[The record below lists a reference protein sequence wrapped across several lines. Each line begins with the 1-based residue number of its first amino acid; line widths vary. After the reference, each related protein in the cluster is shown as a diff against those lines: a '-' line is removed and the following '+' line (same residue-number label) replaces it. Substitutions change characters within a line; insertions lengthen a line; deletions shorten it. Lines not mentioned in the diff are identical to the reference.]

1 MNNERYIDLH
11 NHTHFSNL
19 RLIDSI
25 NTLDSLAK
33 RAIEIGLKGIVFS
46 EHECLSES
54 IDICAMR
61 EKYPELKLGIGNEIY
76 LTDTRD
82 KNQKYFH
89 FLLTALDAEGHRQLR
104 ELSSRAWMLSYYD
117 RGMERVPTLKK
128 ELAAVVKRNPGHLIA
143 TTACLGGEAS
153 TYILEMMKARKIGD
167 KQTETY
173 AYNKLNDFFRYC
185 KNLFGDNFYVE
196 LPPGAS
202 EEQIIANQKLY
213 QIASIYKIKCE
224 ISCDSHYLK
233 AEDRYVHEA
242 FLNSKNGEREVAS
255 FYEYSYLQTE
265 EEILEH
271 LEASFGAD
279 ARRVYKECCE
289 TSKEIFD
296 KIQEYDLR
304 HPQTI
309 PEVDVPSYPKRT
321 IDKLKDY
328 PNLNNLT
335 NDDNDIKRYWINEC
349 LNGLKEKES
358 KGLVDSR
365 EEEKYLKE
373 LEKEA
378 DIKRTVG
385 ERLGTNIFAYPVTL
399 KHYIDLIWDM
409 GSTIGA
415 GRGSAGAGLNHWLL
429 GITQYDPIKLELPF
443 ERYMNWDT
451 AGLPDVD
458 FDLCGS
464 KRMAIINKV
473 KEERGT
479 KFAPYIDDLSRQN
492 LGCTLVAT
500 FGTAST
506 KKAIQIACSGYR
518 SEEYPDGIDVDTSQ
532 YLSSL
537 IPSERGFI
545 WSLHDTYYGNSEK
558 GRKPQT
564 TFINE
569 VNQYKGLIDI
579 MFGVEGL
586 IVSRGSHAS
595 GVILFDKDPYK
606 FGCFMKTPSGDVIT
620 QYELGAAEAAGLT
633 KYDWLITSVQDKIT
647 ETIKLLQEHGEIDP
661 NLTLRQVYDKYLA
674 PEILNF
680 DDEKV
685 WDAIDEG
692 NILDLFQFDSAV
704 GGQGIKKV
712 RPRTLNDLSNTNG
725 IIRLMAQDGQEL
737 PLDKFVRYKNNINL
751 WYQEMK
757 DMGLS
762 QNEMKV
768 MEKYMLKSHGLAI
781 SQECIMWS
789 LMDPDICNFSLAES
803 NKARKI
809 ISKKKMDKLPALHD
823 KVLKQAKSRAIG
835 EYEWKYVISPSAGY
849 GFSDIHS
856 LFYSMIGFQTAYI
869 SVHWNP
875 IYWNTACLIVNSGS
889 LEENKSEEDDE
900 EITDKKERSTNYS
913 KLAKALGEV
922 IEQGIKVSLVDI
934 NKSSYGFEPDVENNQ
949 ILFGMKALSNIGS
962 EVIDQIIKNRPY
974 VSFKDFLNR
983 CPLKKT
989 AMISLIKAGAFDKL
1003 ETEWAAAAQVDPRI
1017 LIMCYYLYLV
1027 SSPKTRLTLQ
1037 NFNGLVTH
1045 NLIPKELKFERQTF
1059 FINKYLKEHKKGE
1072 YYWCDNMNLDKMI
1085 DCFGD
1090 EFELINGEPY
1100 IKQKTWDKIYKNIMD
1115 KVRDWLKV
1123 NQTSILTTLNTQLFK
1138 ETWTKYATGNIS
1150 AWEMQALCFYY
1161 HEHEL
1166 KTIDM
1171 NKYGIVNFNT
1181 LPSMPIVAKT
1191 FKRNGRDIPIFKL
1204 TKIAG
1209 TVISKNDNH
1218 HSVDLLTTT
1227 GVVTVKFTKD
1237 YYARINRQIS
1247 ELQIDGTKKVMEKGW
1262 TKRGTLLLIQGYRRD
1277 DTFVAKS
1284 YKSQS
1289 GHQVYLI
1296 SSVKGKD
1303 LELVHK
1309 RYGELEE
1316 D

>member
-25 NTLDSLAK
+25 CTPDSLAK

-54 IDICAMR
+54 IDVCAMR

-76 LTDTRD
+76 LTETRE

-89 FLLTALDAEGHRQLR
+89 FLLIALDAEGHRQLR

-117 RGMERVPTLKK
+117 RVLERVPTLKD
-128 ELAAVVKRNPGHLIA
+128 ELAVVVNKNPGHLIA

-153 TYILEMMKARKIGD
+153 TYILDMMKARKIGD
-167 KQTETY
+167 KQTEIY
-173 AYNKLNDFFRYC
+173 AYNKIIEFFKYC
-185 KNLFGDNFYVE
+185 KNLFGDNFYIE

-202 EEQIIANQKLY
+202 QEQIIVNQKLY
-213 QIASIYKIKCE
+213 QIATIYKIKCE

-233 AEDRYVHEA
+233 KEDRYVHEA

-265 EEILEH
+265 EEILQH

-279 ARRVYKECCE
+279 TNRIYKECCE

-309 PEVDVPSYPKRT
+309 PEVDVPNYPKQT
-321 IDKLKDY
+321 VSKLKNY
-328 PNLNNLT
+328 PNLNELT
-335 NDDNDIKRYWINEC
+335 NDDNNIKRYWINEC
-349 LNGLKEKES
+349 LRGLQEKES
-358 KGLVDSR
+358 KGLVNPH
-365 EEEKYLKE
+365 EEDKYLKE

-429 GITQYDPIKLELPF
+429 GITQYDPVKLELPF

-464 KRMAIINKV
+464 KRMSIINKV
-473 KEERGT
+473 KEERGA
-479 KFAPYIDDLSRQN
+479 KFESYIDDLSKQN

-506 KKAIQIACSGYR
+506 RKAIQIACSGYR

-537 IPSERGFI
+537 IPSERGFV
-545 WSLHDTYYGNSEK
+545 WNLHDTYYGNPEK

-569 VNQYKGLIDI
+569 VNQYDGLINI

-595 GVILFDKDPYK
+595 GIILFDKDPYE
-606 FGCFMKTPSGDVIT
+606 FGCFMKTPSGDIIT
-620 QYELGAAEAAGLT
+620 QYDLEAAEAAGLT

-647 ETIKLLQEHGEIDP
+647 ETIKLLQEHGEIDA
-661 NLTLRQVYDKYLA
+661 NLTLRQVYNKYLA

-680 DDEKV
+680 NDNIV
-685 WDAIDEG
+685 WDAIDKG
-692 NILDLFQFDSAV
+692 NILDLFQFDSLV
-704 GGQGIKKV
+704 GSQGIKKV
-712 RPRTLNDLSNTNG
+712 QPRTLNDLSNTNG

-762 QNEMKV
+762 NDEMKV

-789 LMDPDICNFSLAES
+789 LMDPDICNFNLAES

-809 ISKKKMDKLPALHD
+809 ISKKKMDKLPALHE
-823 KVLKQAKSRAIG
+823 KVLKQAKSKAIG
-835 EYEWKYVISPSAGY
+835 KYEWKYVISPSAGY

-856 LFYSMIGFQTAYI
+856 LFYSMVGFQTAYI
-869 SVHWNP
+869 STHWNP

-889 LEENKSEEDDE
+889 LEEESQEQEE

-922 IEQGIKVSLVDI
+922 IEQGIKVSLIDI
-934 NKSSYGFEPDVENNQ
+934 NKSSYGFEPDVGNNQ
-949 ILFGMKALSNIGS
+949 ILFGMKALSNVGS

-974 VSFKDFLNR
+974 ISFKDFLNR

-989 AMISLIKAGAFDKL
+989 AMISLIKGGAFDKL
-1003 ETEWAAAAQVDPRI
+1003 ETEWAAALNVNPRI
-1017 LIMCYYLYLV
+1017 LIMCYYLYFV

-1037 NFNGLVTH
+1037 NFNSLVTY

-1059 FINKYLKEHKKGE
+1059 FVNKYLKEHKKGE

-1115 KVRDWLKV
+1115 KVRDWLKA
-1123 NQTSILTTLNTQLFK
+1123 NQTSILTALNTQLFK
-1138 ETWTKYATGNIS
+1138 ETWAKYATGNIS

-1166 KTIDM
+1166 KTVDM
-1171 NKYGIVNFNT
+1171 NKYGIVDFNT

-1191 FKRNGRDIPIFKL
+1191 FKRNGRDIPIFQL

-1247 ELQIDGTKKVMEKGW
+1247 ELQADGTKKVMEKGW

-1277 DTFVAKS
+1277 DTFVSKA
-1284 YKSQS
+1284 YKSQG

-1296 SSVKGKD
+1296 SKVNGED
-1303 LELVHK
+1303 LELIHE
-1309 RYGELEE
+1309 RYGEVDEI
-1316 D
+1316 